1 MTVRQLTSGEQYLLD
16 LLADAEY
23 TRIYGG
29 DLLTHSD
36 MWVGFH
42 KIMLHMSMSPL
53 TAELVIQDKVKLLR
67 AKRAEEYNDKVEHTV
82 ALPRAPFGDTW
93 EGVPFDAITRQ
104 YIAES
109 GQAMPEFWP
118 DLLGPG
124 SDDMADRERRSIRI
138 RARNT
143 PPDPAEVRRAKYQ
156 DKVNREQHLAMSKV
170 DPVSTKT
177 KGIPWWMHEDLTA
190 RDRNIREHNDE

>member
-1 MTVRQLTSGEQYLLD
+1 
-16 LLADAEY
+16 
-23 TRIYGG
+23 
-29 DLLTHSD
+29 

-53 TAELVIQDKVKLLR
+53 TVELAIQDKVTLLR

-82 ALPRAPFGDTW
+82 ALPRAPFGGTW
-93 EGVPFDAITRQ
+93 EDVPMDAVTKQ
-104 YIAES
+104 YLKES
-109 GQAMPEFWP
+109 GQAMPEFSR
-118 DLLGPG
+118 DTLALG
-124 SDDMADRERRSIRI
+124 SEDMADRERKT
-138 RARNT
+138 RARNM

-156 DKVNREQHLAMSKV
+156 DKVNREQHAAMAKV